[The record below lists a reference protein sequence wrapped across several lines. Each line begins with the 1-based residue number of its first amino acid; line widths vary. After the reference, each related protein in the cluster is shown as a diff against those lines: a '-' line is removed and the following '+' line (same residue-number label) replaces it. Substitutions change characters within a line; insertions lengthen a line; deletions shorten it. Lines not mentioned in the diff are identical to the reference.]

1 MLRLRLWDR
10 TVLRGSGV
18 LVLLA
23 LGCGGVT
30 PSTGTGGSSGNGGGA
45 GSGGSPSDAAA
56 EVAPVTVSEACS
68 QVAHALCERIDSCSP
83 TTLKLFYGDRATCA
97 TRAALGCMTDQGV
110 AGTTRTP
117 EDLVACAAALA
128 PTGCAEL
135 LANHY
140 PAACD
145 IKPGTAINGT
155 ACGSDWQC
163 MSSYCGKTDACG
175 VCGPRQPAGGDCTVD
190 GGCLKGLV
198 CANKK
203 CVAPGTMNADCSAVN
218 QPCRADLYCATASS
232 KCLAKV
238 GAGGSCVDDQACD
251 ITKGVICFP
260 ANHTCEMITVG
271 KAGDG
276 CGLSSP
282 NKALCVGFTGLGP
295 AQDPCSNIVGNGI
308 CAKTA
313 EDGTACGMDH
323 KVCLA
328 PANCVM
334 GVCRLPSAPN
344 CH

>member
-1 MLRLRLWDR
+1 MLRLSPRDR
-10 TVLRGSGV
+10 IVSLGSGV
-18 LVLLA
+18 IVAVA

-30 PSTGTGGSSGNGGGA
+30 PATGTGGTGGNAGGA
-45 GSGGSPSDAAA
+45 GAGGNPVDAAVEAAPLTAA
-56 EVAPVTVSEACS
+56 EGCTE
-68 QVAHALCERIDSCSP
+68 VAHALCERIDACSP

-110 AGTTRTP
+110 TGTTRTT

-135 LANHY
+135 LADHY

-145 IKPGTAINGT
+145 IKPGMAINGT

-163 MSSYCGKTDACG
+163 VSTYCGKTNACG

-190 GGCLKGLV
+190 GGCLKALV

-203 CVAPGTMNADCSAVN
+203 CVAPGTLNADCNAPN
-218 QPCRADLYCATASS
+218 QPCRADLYCDKTTS

-238 GAGGSCVDDQACD
+238 GAGGSCADDQACD
-251 ITKGVICFP
+251 ITKGVLCNP
-260 ANHTCEMITVG
+260 LNHVCETITVA
-271 KAGDG
+271 KAGEG
-276 CGLSSP
+276 CGLSS
-282 NKALCVGFTGLGP
+282 KALCTGFSGLG
-295 AQDPCSNIVGNGI
+295 AGQDPCSNFLGMNGI

-328 PANCVM
+328 PASCVM

-344 CH
+344 CR